1 MLRKQSK
8 NAISL
13 VNISKSGQLQEGDVL
28 ISSFLPYASGQ
39 GSEKRHFSLTV
50 RQRSRVSEAGRY
62 V

>member
-39 GSEKRHFSLTV
+39 GSEKKTLQFNSQAEEQGL
-50 RQRSRVSEAGRY
+50 
-62 V
+62 